1 MQDSNALPSQTRR
14 DSAVPDETAPA
25 STLDAQAAALIRRIE
40 SVPFSRWHTKA
51 RIVVGSAT
59 FFDAFDA
66 LSIAF
71 VLPVLIGLWHI
82 EPLQIG
88 ILIRASYVG
97 QVFGALTFGWF
108 AERRG
113 RIRSATISIAI
124 MSVMSLGCALSGS
137 FPMLLA
143 CRFIQG
149 IGVGGEMPVA
159 ATYISELSNAHGRGK
174 YFLLY
179 ELIFPLGLM
188 GAGQIGA
195 WLVPLVGWK
204 IMFWIGAVPGLVVAV
219 LVSRLPESPRWLIAK
234 GRLAEA
240 EAIVKD

>member
-1 MQDSNALPSQTRR
+1 MQEGNALHR
-14 DSAVPDETAPA
+14 AVRSVDT
-25 STLDAQAAALIRRIE
+25 DAQVAQTAMDATSAALVRRIE
-40 SVPFSRWHTKA
+40 SVPFSRWHRRA
-51 RIVVGSAT
+51 RIIVGSAT

-71 VLPVLIGLWHI
+71 VMPVLIGLWHI

-88 ILIRASYVG
+88 ILIGASYVG
-97 QVFGALTFGWF
+97 QFIGALIFGWF

-174 YFLLY
+174 YTDASKLDREDACW
-179 ELIFPLGLM
+179 ELARPPWRTPRRRKLRADRRLHPTRAPDPGRAAASQSVRTHPARTR
-188 GAGQIGA
+188 G
-195 WLVPLVGWK
+195 
-204 IMFWIGAVPGLVVAV
+204 GAVDA
-219 LVSRLPESPRWLIAK
+219 
-234 GRLAEA
+234 
-240 EAIVKD
+240 